1 MDRVLPSLRYTLRLL
16 LKSPGFTI
24 TAVLILGFGIGVNTA
39 IFSLIDSVLLKPLP
53 FPNPNRLVQISE
65 PYQNDPGSNV
75 DYPDFVDMV
84 RAQHTFDAIAVA
96 SYEGIDL
103 SGDGKP
109 EQVTVEF
116 VSPSVFQV
124 TGLPAVLG
132 RVFTD
137 QEDVRN
143 GPLLVVLSEKCWW
156 ERFHS
161 DPNILAR
168 NLTLGEHSFEVVGV
182 VPQQATDWGPPG
194 VDVYLLA
201 NTEAPLGRMPNQR
214 GYPLDLR
221 DVHRFPCY
229 GRIKSGVTIT
239 RAQKDLEI
247 IHDNLLVRYPDTNQ
261 GYGIRVAPLLDRMV
275 VDYAATTW
283 LMAAAVG
290 CLLLIAAG
298 NVANL
303 LFARGLQRR
312 RELMVRSVLG
322 ATRLQLVGQLLRETV
337 FLAMLGGFIG
347 LLFSFYAIEVIKKLV
362 PVSLYRFQE
371 VSIDWHA
378 LLFVVLVTML
388 VAILSGVVPA
398 WGMSGAQAA
407 PALKDESSRG
417 GTRGP
422 QHQRAQEILVMLQV
436 ALACVLMI
444 GAGLLIRS
452 FLAAQNTP
460 LGFNPR
466 QLLTTGIALSSAK
479 YEFDAVQTRNFRS
492 ELLEKVRQLPGVT
505 KAAVNDWPPMKWD
518 FELMIPFTL
527 AGEPDPGPGRRPVL
541 DWQQISSDYFHTMEI
556 PLLQGRDFDSQDTA
570 DKPNVIIVDNA
581 LALRYYPEQSA
592 IGKKIS
598 VLSEQGIKDC
608 TIIGVV
614 PHLQHISPGRLAN
627 AFQAYFPYTQWDYD
641 DEYLIVKSSIVS
653 DKLVPAIR
661 NVVASIDPAIPI
673 SDVSSYDNLIAE
685 KFVTRRLSA
694 FVVALFSGAALS
706 LSAVGLYGI
715 LAYSVGQRTREIGIR
730 IALGARGG
738 NVLKLVTQRGF
749 QIVGIGILTGLAV
762 GLLAAHFIQGLL
774 YGVSPVDPIS
784 LGISLL
790 FLGIAAVLA
799 CLLPALRAI
808 RINPITALRE

>member
-1 MDRVLPSLRYTLRLL
+1 MDRLLSSLRYTIRLL
-16 LKSPGFTI
+16 LKSPGFAV
-24 TAVLILGFGIGVNTA
+24 TAVLILGFGIGINTA
-39 IFSLIDSVLLKPLP
+39 IFSLIDNVLLKPLP
-53 FPNPNRLVQISE
+53 FPNPDRLVQITE
-65 PYQNDPGSNV
+65 PYQNDMGSNV
-75 DYPDFVDMV
+75 DYPDYIDMA
-84 RAQHTFDAIAVA
+84 RSQHTFDVIAVA

-109 EQVTVEF
+109 EQMTVEF

-124 TGLPAVLG
+124 TGLPVVLG

-143 GPLLVVLSEKCWW
+143 GPLLVVLSEKCWRG
-156 ERFHS
+156 RFHS
-161 DPNILAR
+161 DPNILGK
-168 NLTLGEHSFEVVGV
+168 NLTLGEHSFQVIGV
-182 VPQQATDWGPPG
+182 VPRQATDWGPPG
-194 VDVYLLA
+194 VDVYLPA
-201 NTEAPLGRMPNQR
+201 NTEAPLGRMPTQR

-229 GRIKSGVTIT
+229 GRIKPGVTI
-239 RAQKDLEI
+239 AQAQTDLEI

-283 LMAAAVG
+283 LVAAAVG

-371 VSIDWHA
+371 LSIDWRA
-378 LLFVVLVTML
+378 LLFVVMVTML

-398 WGMSGAQAA
+398 WGMSGAQAT
-407 PALKDESSRG
+407 PALKDESNRG
-417 GTRGP
+417 GTSGP
-422 QHQRAQEILVMLQV
+422 QHQRAQGILVILQV

-452 FLAAQNTP
+452 FLAAQNAP
-460 LGFNPR
+460 LGFNPH
-466 QLLTTGIALSSAK
+466 QLLTAGIALSSAK
-479 YEFDAVQTRNFRS
+479 YEFDGVQTRNFWG

-518 FELMIPFTL
+518 FELMIPFRVD
-527 AGEPDPGPGRRPVL
+527 GEPDPGPGRRPVL

-556 PLLQGRDFDSQDTA
+556 PVLQGRDFDSQDTA
-570 DKPNVIIVDNA
+570 DKPNVIVVDDA
-581 LALRYYPEQSA
+581 LARRYYPEQSP

-598 VLSEQGIKDC
+598 VLSEEGIKDC

-614 PHLQHISPGRLAN
+614 PHLQHISPGRPAN

-641 DEYLIVKSSIVS
+641 DEYLIVRSSIVP

-661 NVVASIDPAIPI
+661 DVVASIDPAVPI
-673 SDVSSYDNLIAE
+673 SDISTFDNVIAE
-685 KFVTRRLSA
+685 KFVTRRLGA
-694 FVVALFSGAALS
+694 FVVTLFSGAALS
-706 LSAVGLYGI
+706 LSSVGLYGI

-730 IALGARGG
+730 IALGAQGT
-738 NVLKLVTQRGF
+738 NVLKLVTQRGL
-749 QIVGIGILTGLAV
+749 QIVAIGLATGIV
-762 GLLAAHFIQGLL
+762 IGLVTAHLIQGLL
-774 YGVSPVDPIS
+774 YGVSPIDPMS
-784 LGISLL
+784 FGASLL
-790 FLGIAAVLA
+790 FLGVAAILA